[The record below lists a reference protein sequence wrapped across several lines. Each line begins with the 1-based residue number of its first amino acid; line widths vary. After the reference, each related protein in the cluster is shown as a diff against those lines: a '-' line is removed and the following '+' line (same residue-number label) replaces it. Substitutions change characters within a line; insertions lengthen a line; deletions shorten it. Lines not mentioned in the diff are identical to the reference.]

1 MMLSDCRTSFAK
13 QSRSAHRAPGLW
25 QSWPCASFSLR
36 SLCWRERQHVG
47 RWARRKGNW
56 LRTRRRPGGSWGT
69 SPRSA
74 TRPRRARGPRRP
86 HREAGHAPCRAQR
99 QEKRGAGD
107 PLQQLGNSTRAAALS
122 RGRGLGAQPCVAATA
137 PAAPAGGRSRLRGS
151 VAFVS
156 SSVRA
161 LLCPAGRRGTE
172 TAEAGPHE
180 TRRAKSR

>member
-25 QSWPCASFSLR
+25 PSWPCASFSLR
-36 SLCWRERQHVG
+36 SSVLTRKTA

-56 LRTRRRPGGSWGT
+56 LRTRRRPGGSGGT

-180 TRRAKSR
+180 TRRVKSR

>member
-1 MMLSDCRTSFAK
+1 MMLPDPPRELCKAEPLGS
-13 QSRSAHRAPGLW
+13 SRPGALA
-25 QSWPCASFSLR
+25 QLALR
-36 SLCWRERQHVG
+36 ILLAQVSVLTRKTA

-56 LRTRRRPGGSWGT
+56 LRTRQRPGGSGGT

-74 TRPRRARGPRRP
+74 TRLRRARRPRRS

>member
-1 MMLSDCRTSFAK
+1 MMLPDPARELCKAEPLGS
-13 QSRSAHRAPGLW
+13 SRPGAL
-25 QSWPCASFSLR
+25 AELALR
-36 SLCWRERQHVG
+36 ILLAQELCVDAEDSTLGAAEREL
-47 RWARRKGNW
+47 AEDA
-56 LRTRRRPGGSWGT
+56 TTPGGSGGT

>member
-25 QSWPCASFSLR
+25 PSWPCASFSLR

-56 LRTRRRPGGSWGT
+56 LRTRRRPGGSGGT

-99 QEKRGAGD
+99 QEKQGGGGPFATVRKFHAG
-107 PLQQLGNSTRAAALS
+107 GSTEPRARPGRAA
-122 RGRGLGAQPCVAATA
+122 
-137 PAAPAGGRSRLRGS
+137 LRGS
-151 VAFVS
+151 HGAGRTSRRQEPAAGQRRVRLVVRACASVS
-156 SSVRA
+156 SW
-161 LLCPAGRRGTE
+161 
-172 TAEAGPHE
+172 EARDGNG
-180 TRRAKSR
+180 